1 MKYSLIIL
9 DEVYKELNESAL
21 YYEEQ
26 QFSLGEALLDE
37 FESAL
42 IKIHVNPE
50 GYEKKYKN
58 FRQAML
64 NRFPYLVFCPSLVSS
79 PILPKF
85 DSCTSLLQP

>member
-21 YYEEQ
+21 YYEKQ

-64 NRFPYLVFCPSLVSS
+64 RPCWCSS
-79 PILPKF
+79 T
-85 DSCTSLLQP
+85 TSNLSKPRWHYRYKMEFEFVMQ